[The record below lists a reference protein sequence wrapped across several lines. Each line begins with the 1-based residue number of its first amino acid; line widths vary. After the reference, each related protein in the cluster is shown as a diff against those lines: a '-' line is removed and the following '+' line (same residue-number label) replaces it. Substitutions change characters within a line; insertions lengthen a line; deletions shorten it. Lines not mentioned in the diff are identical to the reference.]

1 MPPLLVALAL
11 AALPAAA
18 AAAPEA
24 PAPGPAPASASP
36 VTEPAPPARI
46 GGVPADLA
54 QAMWQMELLRLEP
67 GAFSAW
73 VADDEPAIRARA
85 ADALGRLRAEDSLI
99 PLATLLDDPVT
110 DVRAHAAF
118 ALGQTPG
125 GQVPLGRRWAVET
138 DRVVQG
144 RIAVGL
150 GKQGGPEA
158 VEQLLPALSGPVA
171 LYAADGLGRLGVRKV
186 SGAASDRVVAA
197 LLDATTFPIGDTR
210 RRAAWA
216 LSRMGLSTATADNAM
231 RMRALALE
239 DGDGLVR
246 GWVLRA
252 WLGVATEA
260 ARLDGLTLATK
271 DPATNV
277 RIAAARGAAKHGG
290 PGLTPILVRLLSDAD
305 VAVRIEA
312 IAAVG
317 AAPGVDAKSLL
328 ARPFASPVAEERAAA
343 LRALAAKNALGESP
357 ERWAAATES
366 MVVRIAAVEAMK
378 DRNRLLFLSLKAP
391 EPAIRSAAAGVLL
404 EDKPR
409 PAELIEL
416 LRGTDLT
423 IAQAAA
429 QALGETPDPASEP
442 ALLAYLQRKGLS
454 AEQAIAGVVA
464 LRSIYDT
471 GRLPRPGAAAA
482 AAIRPWLRHPAI
494 EADAERLAALL
505 QVPVPRRRHPAR
517 RLPLLQDALKIRSAR
532 IFTSEGE
539 IRVAL
544 SPEDAPYTVWN
555 FATLAEQG
563 YYDGLRFHRVV
574 ADFVVQTGDPRG
586 DGWGG
591 PGYEIPDEI
600 NTLTYGTGVMGMA
613 LSGPDTGGSQWFITL
628 SPQPHLDGTYT
639 VFGHVT
645 YGMRGAAA
653 IQVGDTIDHIEIER
667 IP

>member
-1 MPPLLVALAL
+1 MLPVLVALAL
-11 AALPAAA
+11 AAPLPAASEGRPVPAVIDTPA
-18 AAAPEA
+18 AGAMVA
-24 PAPGPAPASASP
+24 G
-36 VTEPAPPARI
+36 I
-46 GGVPADLA
+46 PADLA
-54 QAMWQMELLRLEP
+54 QAMWQMELLRLSP

-73 VADDEPAIRARA
+73 VGHADPRVRTRA
-85 ADALGRLRAEDSLI
+85 ADTLGRLRDAESAI
-99 PLATLLDDPVT
+99 PLATLLDDPVV

-118 ALGQTPG
+118 ALGQTPTG
-125 GQVPLGRRWAVET
+125 IVPLGRRWAVET

-144 RIAVGL
+144 RIAVAI

-158 VEQLLPALSGPVA
+158 VEMLLPALAGPMAVA
-171 LYAADGLGRLGVRKV
+171 AADGLGRLGMRKV
-186 SGAASDRVVAA
+186 AGSSSDRVVSA
-197 LLDATTFPIGDTR
+197 LLDATIFPVGDAR

-216 LSRMGLSTATADNAM
+216 LSRLALTTATADSAM
-231 RMRALALE
+231 RLRALALE
-239 DGDGLVR
+239 DGDALVR
-246 GWVLRA
+246 GWALRA
-252 WLGVATEA
+252 WLGVASEA
-260 ARLDGLTLATK
+260 ARLDGITLASR
-271 DPATNV
+271 DPAVNV
-277 RIAAARGAAKHGG
+277 RIAAARGAAKHAG
-290 PGLTPILVRLLSDAD
+290 PGLTPVLVRLLSDPD
-305 VAVRIEA
+305 LSVRIEA

-317 AAPGVDAKSLL
+317 AAPEVDAKSLL
-328 ARPFASPVAEERAAA
+328 ARPFASDIPEERAAA
-343 LRALAAKNALGESP
+343 LRALAAKKALPDKASK
-357 ERWAAATES
+357 WAEPS
-366 MVVRIAAVEAMK
+366 EPMIVRIAAVEAIR
-378 DRNRLLFLSLKAP
+378 DRNRLLALASTAK

-404 EDKPR
+404 EDAPR
-409 PAELIEL
+409 QAELIAL
-416 LRGTDLT
+416 LAGADLT

-429 QALGETPDPASEP
+429 AAMAEAPDPAAEP
-442 ALLAYLQRKGLS
+442 ALLAYLERKGIS
-454 AEQAIAGVVA
+454 AEQAVEGVKA
-464 LRSIYDT
+464 LAALYDT
-471 GRLPRPGAAAA
+471 GRLPRPGAAAG

-505 QVPVPRRRHPAR
+505 GVAPPRRRHPAR
-517 RLPLLQDALKIRSAR
+517 RLPLLGDAMQIRSAR

-544 SPEDAPYTVWN
+544 TPEAAPYTVWN
-555 FATLAEQG
+555 FARLAEDG

-574 ADFVVQTGDPRG
+574 PDFVIQTGDPRG

-645 YGMRGAAA
+645 YGMRSASA